1 MLIKVSIEALLG
13 TVLYP
18 LASLTGDICTLFVY
32 NVLSTCWTTFCADP
46 FLSIQAVRQLSAGK
60 GVGRSASSSGS
71 PRGEEGGRIRS
82 NGCAQRAREA
92 RRRRRCIAIVRRSA
106 PRRRRARETASRRR
120 KHRGER
126 AWCGGE
132 GDCARKRAGSSAE
145 EDRICVEERAFRAR

>member
-18 LASLTGDICTLFVY
+18 LATLTSDICTLFVY

-60 GVGRSASSSGS
+60 GVGRIASSSGS

-82 NGCAQRAREA
+82 NGCAQGASEA

-106 PRRRRARETASRRR
+106 PRRRRARETTRRQR
-120 KHRGER
+120 KHRR
-126 AWCGGE
+126 
-132 GDCARKRAGSSAE
+132 GDVRAGQRADGGSAQLG
-145 EDRICVEERAFRAR
+145 RLVWRRR